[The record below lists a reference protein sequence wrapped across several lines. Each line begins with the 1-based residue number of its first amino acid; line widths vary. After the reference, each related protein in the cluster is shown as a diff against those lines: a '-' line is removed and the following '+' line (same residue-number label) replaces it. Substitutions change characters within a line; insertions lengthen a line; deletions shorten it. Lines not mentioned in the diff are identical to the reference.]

1 MSKLQHDVSVRA
13 VKAVNPVLLTL
24 PFAGAWFAY
33 YASRLASPFYYWGNW
48 VVVGLFFLLYITFCR
63 VYDGFLFSTMRISE
77 LVYSQ
82 TLAAVISNGILFVVI
97 CLLSKRFGNLLPLL
111 LVIALQVVLAAI
123 WSFAA
128 HQWYFARF
136 PASRSAV
143 VYDAR
148 EGLERLVQ
156 EYGLEKKFKICAAMS
171 VQ

>member
-24 PFAGAWFAY
+24 PFAAAWFAY

-82 TLAAVISNGILFVVI
+82 ALAALISNGILYVVI
-97 CLLSKRFGNLLPLL
+97 CLLSKRFANPLPLFLVVAACMWSSLPPVVVLLPPM
-111 LVIALQVVLAAI
+111 VLCPVPRI
-123 WSFAA
+123 PV
-128 HQWYFARF
+128 RC
-136 PASRSAV
+136 
-143 VYDAR
+143 
-148 EGLERLVQ
+148 GL
-156 EYGLEKKFKICAAMS
+156 
-171 VQ
+171 